1 MNRKTVGLPIKIES
15 AAFGKQ
21 RLVSMFI
28 PHVAVLEMIAILSM
42 VVEELGSAVIHPRWM
57 ASDAN

>member
-1 MNRKTVGLPIKIES
+1 
-15 AAFGKQ
+15 
-21 RLVSMFI
+21 MFI